1 MKEICSGRNLAARKQ
16 ESKKASKKSTII
28 NGQGGL
34 HRKEA
39 YIAYLAKQTKIQS
52 NRMNGWIVYNNNNNI
67 KILAKIG
74 FS

>member
-52 NRMNGWIVYNNNNNI
+52 NRMNGWFTTTTLRYWRKLV
-67 KILAKIG
+67 LVG
-74 FS
+74 